1 MAVHRMTCVHKWQID
16 RHNVGTCSVCG
27 EVRQFPMEK
36 GQEPVT
42 LKPGR
47 PTNKRTREK
56 APTAALRTNAKARYY
71 RENRDAITQDI
82 RTTGRI
88 ATCQKWDI
96 PEKTYYKL
104 ISRWLT
110 PDESAH
116 QPNGHFPDLPEF
128 SNTWDATVQVK
139 WLDVYEKLHPK
150 EEPCNEESGP
160 SK

>member
-1 MAVHRMTCVHKWQID
+1 MTCTHKWQID
-16 RHNVGTCSVCG
+16 NHNVGTCSVCG
-27 EVRQFPMEK
+27 EVRQFPMDK

-47 PTNKRTREK
+47 PSNERTREK

-71 RENRDAITQDI
+71 RENKDAIIQDI

-110 PDESAH
+110 PDEPAH
-116 QPNGHFPDLPEF
+116 QRNGHLPHFPEF
-128 SNTWDATVQVK
+128 SGTWETSVQLK
-139 WLDVYEKLHPK
+139 WLEVYQNLHIKEKNN
-150 EEPCNEESGP
+150 NEH
-160 SK
+160 